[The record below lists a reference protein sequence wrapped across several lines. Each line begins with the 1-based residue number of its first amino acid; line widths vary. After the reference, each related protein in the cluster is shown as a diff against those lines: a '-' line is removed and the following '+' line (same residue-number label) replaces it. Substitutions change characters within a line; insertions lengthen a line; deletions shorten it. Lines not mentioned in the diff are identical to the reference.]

1 MKDPSTAGCWFFIFA
16 HEHELVPFY
25 LQHLSGIHHRPLWF
39 LCFQSQ
45 KENVTDLFSNMW
57 NTFPTD
63 KKCSNQ
69 LPAVPHFAT
78 RWPQACSK
86 SRKIPA
92 LLDQFACST
101 RCPLQIVQSQCVH
114 LQDAVCYLKEP
125 DPKMPSSLYLV
136 EIHSHSSAISYLS
149 ASSYFLLT
157 SRKFSTHPVALIMCK
172 KNNIESHMSSVY

>member
-1 MKDPSTAGCWFFIFA
+1 MSMN
-16 HEHELVPFY
+16 
-25 LQHLSGIHHRPLWF
+25 WF
-39 LCFQSQ
+39 LSICSTSLEYTTVHFDSFVSKARRKMLPICLVICEIHFQLIRNVQTNSQ
-45 KENVTDLFSNMW
+45 PFLI
-57 NTFPTD
+57 
-63 KKCSNQ
+63 
-69 LPAVPHFAT
+69 LPPDGPRPAA
-78 RWPQACSK
+78 K

-136 EIHSHSSAISYLS
+136 EIHSHSNAISYLS

>member
-1 MKDPSTAGCWFFIFA
+1 MDAANSLEQETKLGLRGYEVCDNVDLETILMEYESYYFVKFQKCP
-16 HEHELVPFY
+16 
-25 LQHLSGIHHRPLWF
+25 RP
-39 LCFQSQ
+39 
-45 KENVTDLFSNMW
+45 
-57 NTFPTD
+57 
-63 KKCSNQ
+63 
-69 LPAVPHFAT
+69 AA
-78 RWPQACSK
+78 K

-157 SRKFSTHPVALIMCK
+157 SRNSFPPIQ
-172 KNNIESHMSSVY
+172 